1 MPGLAT
7 IWRKEMADHFS
18 SWRFIILFAMAI
30 LAGFYAN
37 YVASQSIRAAVAE
50 GGIAEFVF
58 LRLFTAS
65 RESLPSFV
73 SLIGFVGPLLG
84 LALGFDAINRERAGG
99 TLSRVLS
106 QPVYRDSVIN
116 GKFLAGL
123 TTIAVILVAIALV
136 AGGTGL
142 RLIGIT
148 PTLEEVLR
156 ILVFLGISIIYVGF
170 WMGIS
175 ILFSILFRSGATSAL
190 AAIGAWLFFTIF
202 LSMVAGVIANSVA
215 PLGPGA
221 TVEAALRNGEVQ
233 RMIMRISPSQLFG
246 EATGIILHPNVPT
259 LGALTFIEVLTMRMH
274 LNPLPLAQS
283 LLIVWP
289 HLTSLVALTVVSFAI
304 SYLVF
309 LKQEIRS
316 S

>member
-1 MPGLAT
+1 M
-7 IWRKEMADHFS
+7 
-18 SWRFIILFAMAI
+18 
-30 LAGFYAN
+30 
-37 YVASQSIRAAVAE
+37 
-50 GGIAEFVF
+50 
-58 LRLFTAS
+58 
-65 RESLPSFV
+65 
-73 SLIGFVGPLLG
+73 
-84 LALGFDAINRERAGG
+84 
-99 TLSRVLS
+99 
-106 QPVYRDSVIN
+106 YRDSVIN

-142 RLIGIT
+142 RLIGLT
-148 PTLEEVLR
+148 PSLGEVMR

-175 ILFSILFRSGATSAL
+175 ILFSILFRSAATSAL
-190 AAIGAWLFFTIF
+190 AAIGMWLFFTIF

-221 TVEAALRNGEVQ
+221 TVEAALRNGEIQQMV
-233 RMIMRISPSQLFG
+233 MRVSPSQLFG

-259 LGALTFIEVLTMRMH
+259 LGGLTFIEVLTMRMH
-274 LNPLPLAQS
+274 LNPLPLGQS

-289 HLTSLVALTVVSFAI
+289 HMTTLIALTVISFAI
-304 SYLVF
+304 SYVVF